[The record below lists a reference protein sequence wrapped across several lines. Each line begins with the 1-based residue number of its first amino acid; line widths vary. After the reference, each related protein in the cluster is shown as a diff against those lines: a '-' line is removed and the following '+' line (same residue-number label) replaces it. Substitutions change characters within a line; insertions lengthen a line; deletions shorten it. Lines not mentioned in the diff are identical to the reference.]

1 MAVFGYG
8 WGAATRGGG
17 GPRSPKVILQPLG
30 VWKAHR
36 MSWSVNGVILIRGPF
51 TLEAHRWPFC
61 GNGVGHEIT
70 PFTPEP
76 PGRQV
81 FGYGWGAVIQSAGK
95 QSAGARGREGAKGAR
110 GAEAR
115 RDASGQGLI
124 SWWGP
129 CPLEVPGRPKCGQG
143 PRHRIRPCPS
153 EMRGRP
159 FFEKNVKKSG
169 CIACDIK

>member
-1 MAVFGYG
+1 M
-8 WGAATRGGG
+8 GAAVE
-17 GPRSPKVILQPLG
+17 RSPKVILQPLG

-36 MSWSVNGVILIRGPF
+36 MSWSVNGVILTRGPF

-81 FGYGWGAVIQSAGK
+81 FGYGWGAVIQSAMI
-95 QSAGARGREGAKGAR
+95 QSAGMRSAMMQSEERQ
-110 GAEAR
+110 R
-115 RDASGQGLI
+115 RAS
-124 SWWGP
+124 
-129 CPLEVPGRPKCGQG
+129 GQG

-153 EMRGRP
+153 EMCGRL
-159 FFEKNVKKSG
+159 FFKKIVKRFG